1 MRWIMMNI
9 DFFKAVLDSEP
20 SSVVV
25 CDLNDTIVYMNPFAV
40 KKYGK
45 NLTGKNLLD
54 CHNEHS
60 RMLIKKTVEWFKKSS
75 DNNSVYEFHNEKE
88 NRDVYIIA
96 LRDEEKNLIGY
107 WEKHIY
113 RNAETASF
121 FDFS

>member
-1 MRWIMMNI
+1 MLNI

-45 NLTGKNLLD
+45 DLTGKNLLD
-54 CHNEHS
+54 CHNENS

-96 LRDEEKNLIGY
+96 LRDEQKNLIGY